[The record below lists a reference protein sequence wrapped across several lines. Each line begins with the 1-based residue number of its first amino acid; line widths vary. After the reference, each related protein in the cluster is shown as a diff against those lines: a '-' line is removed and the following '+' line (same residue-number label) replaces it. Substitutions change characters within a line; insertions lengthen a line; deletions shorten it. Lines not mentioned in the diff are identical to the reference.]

1 VKRISLLLFTTSMLF
16 STSLMAESG
25 MMSHADD
32 RIIVRYRSSA
42 QGAAAAARHGSRV
55 IRQFSQTGITVQS
68 LKSGES
74 VSSGIARLRRDPSVL
89 YAEPDY
95 VLEAVSTPNDPDYNS
110 LWGLTQIHCPEAWDY
125 TSGSR
130 EVIVAVVDTGV
141 DYTHPDLAANIWTN
155 TGEIPDNGIDDD
167 GNGYVDDI
175 HGYNFFSYNNNP
187 FDDNGHG
194 THCAGTIG
202 AAGDNGTGVI
212 GVSPSVSIMA
222 LKFLSAGGTG
232 YTSDAIKCI
241 AYAVA
246 NGARV
251 LSCSWGG
258 GYYSEALFDAI
269 ESARSQGVTVVI
281 AAGNNGTNNDAAPF
295 YPASYSS
302 ENIISVGA
310 STPGDINA
318 YFSNYG
324 MESVDVFAPGTGIL
338 STFPGGGYRYLDG
351 TSMAAPHVTG
361 AVAMYLASDSEITPA
376 SLRNIVM
383 SSSDK
388 IDAFAGKCVSGGRL
402 NTAKLVIESCP
413 SPNLDIS
420 AVNISGGDGD
430 RFPECGETIEV
441 SITIKNTG
449 ETLRSATGTLR
460 SGNSLISVLSG
471 TSLYPDTLP
480 GGTSVNTT
488 KYKVH
493 INDFNDNF
501 RESGL
506 VLEIHSSFT
515 GKKELLRVPLYAGSR
530 CDILLVDDDNG
541 SSTDTNIND
550 SLSRLGYNVFRWDI
564 QKAGI
569 PPLESI
575 NTSLVIWNTGNATG
589 VPLSPE
595 ETAKMSNYLSLN
607 GSLVI
612 AGDEWVDMLPEDVFV
627 RDRLLVSLDEADADP
642 VQQNGINMFQG
653 NSFVLPS
660 IALHRDRLS
669 PRSGGVL
676 LAADQGQT
684 ASGTMVC
691 VPTAVDSG
699 PSLSA
704 AFDISY
710 LENSSRDRL
719 IQLISALML
728 RPEPVS
734 VTPRDR
740 AIDISWRHAPGS
752 SSTEYNIS
760 SSGVPGITAVT
771 TEQHATITG
780 LENGR
785 LYNIRLRAVNNS
797 LPASMWCRTI
807 TVSPSAS
814 GGGSVQPVTGFVSV
828 PDVNGLTISWRPS
841 IDSRVSGYMIEIWK
855 NGTFTGYTMSETPDI
870 RLSSEFTGTSS
881 VGEIVVY
888 PVCANGSHGIPAR
901 FSWSYSDIFPPDEV
915 YNIQVTED
923 GYGRLRITWEP
934 PGNEDIAGHIVDIKY
949 RSGDFGGPVD
959 TGIARTALIENISEG
974 EVTYIRVRS
983 RDNSGNISA
992 GVVVQHGQE
1001 SRGDSIKYCGCGI
1014 PAESDG
1020 YSEAGIGW
1028 TAMALVFNF
1037 LIIGLGVLVE
1047 LLRRICTGRRSGI

>member
-1 VKRISLLLFTTSMLF
+1 MKRISLLLFTTSMLF

-324 MESVDVFAPGTGIL
+324 VESVDVFAPGTGIL

-361 AVAMYLASDSEITPA
+361 AVAMYLASDGEITPA
-376 SLRNIVM
+376 SLRNVVM

-388 IDAFAGKCVSGGRL
+388 IDAFSEKCV
-402 NTAKLVIESCP
+402 
-413 SPNLDIS
+413 
-420 AVNISGGDGD
+420 
-430 RFPECGETIEV
+430 
-441 SITIKNTG
+441 
-449 ETLRSATGTLR
+449 
-460 SGNSLISVLSG
+460 
-471 TSLYPDTLP
+471 
-480 GGTSVNTT
+480 
-488 KYKVH
+488 
-493 INDFNDNF
+493 
-501 RESGL
+501 
-506 VLEIHSSFT
+506 
-515 GKKELLRVPLYAGSR
+515 
-530 CDILLVDDDNG
+530 
-541 SSTDTNIND
+541 
-550 SLSRLGYNVFRWDI
+550 
-564 QKAGI
+564 
-569 PPLESI
+569 
-575 NTSLVIWNTGNATG
+575 
-589 VPLSPE
+589 
-595 ETAKMSNYLSLN
+595 
-607 GSLVI
+607 
-612 AGDEWVDMLPEDVFV
+612 
-627 RDRLLVSLDEADADP
+627 
-642 VQQNGINMFQG
+642 
-653 NSFVLPS
+653 
-660 IALHRDRLS
+660 
-669 PRSGGVL
+669 
-676 LAADQGQT
+676 
-684 ASGTMVC
+684 
-691 VPTAVDSG
+691 
-699 PSLSA
+699 
-704 AFDISY
+704 
-710 LENSSRDRL
+710 
-719 IQLISALML
+719 
-728 RPEPVS
+728 
-734 VTPRDR
+734 
-740 AIDISWRHAPGS
+740 
-752 SSTEYNIS
+752 
-760 SSGVPGITAVT
+760 
-771 TEQHATITG
+771 
-780 LENGR
+780 
-785 LYNIRLRAVNNS
+785 
-797 LPASMWCRTI
+797 
-807 TVSPSAS
+807 
-814 GGGSVQPVTGFVSV
+814 
-828 PDVNGLTISWRPS
+828 
-841 IDSRVSGYMIEIWK
+841 
-855 NGTFTGYTMSETPDI
+855 
-870 RLSSEFTGTSS
+870 
-881 VGEIVVY
+881 
-888 PVCANGSHGIPAR
+888 
-901 FSWSYSDIFPPDEV
+901 
-915 YNIQVTED
+915 
-923 GYGRLRITWEP
+923 
-934 PGNEDIAGHIVDIKY
+934 
-949 RSGDFGGPVD
+949 
-959 TGIARTALIENISEG
+959 
-974 EVTYIRVRS
+974 
-983 RDNSGNISA
+983 
-992 GVVVQHGQE
+992 
-1001 SRGDSIKYCGCGI
+1001 
-1014 PAESDG
+1014 
-1020 YSEAGIGW
+1020 
-1028 TAMALVFNF
+1028 
-1037 LIIGLGVLVE
+1037 
-1047 LLRRICTGRRSGI
+1047 